1 MLRRLTADDSAL
13 DLVLPLLHRAF
24 ASMEGRIDPPSSLAA
39 LTPADLA
46 RQAETG
52 EVWATGTPPVA
63 CLFLTWQPDSLYLH
77 KLATDPA
84 HRGRGHAARLIGLA
98 RRRAAARSRRWLTLS
113 SRVELTE
120 THAALAAL
128 GFTETART
136 AHPGFDRPTSI
147 TFRSPAS

>member
-1 MLRRLTADDSAL
+1 MPHRLTADVSDL
-13 DLVLPLLHRAF
+13 DLVLPLLHRAY

-39 LTPADLA
+39 LTRADLA
-46 RQAETG
+46 RQAKTG
-52 EVWATGTPPVA
+52 EIWVSQTPPVA
-63 CLFLTWQPDSLYLH
+63 CLFLTWQPGSLYLH

-120 THAALAAL
+120 THAALRAL
-128 GFTETART
+128 GFTETGRS
-136 AHPGFDRPTSI
+136 AHPGHSRPTSI
-147 TFRSPAS
+147 SFRAPV